1 MVTPAGQ
8 NASVV
13 LTFTTRDNASPGI
26 QRIGAN
32 LTRLQSTAAGVGK
45 VFAQNSTAFI
55 GAGLALATAGAQVA
69 QLGVKFGLLNAKQGE
84 ILGTSLQVAGVFF
97 TMTGALAQVVATATG
112 LGLTMAV
119 LGSTLIAFLPV
130 ALAVAVAIAAIVT
143 GLQLLRDPTKPTT
156 LEQLTGIK
164 LGGGAG
170 PGRTRADAFFGL
182 TPPEGAK
189 PLFSGRGKPAFQGG
203 IFGDKQPVVI
213 NAGVLVADETG
224 LRELEPRLRN
234 VRGEEQRT
242 RGNTR

>member
-69 QLGVKFGLLNAKQGE
+69 QLGVKFGLLNEKQGE

-97 TMTGALAQVVATATG
+97 TMTGAIAQVIATATG
-112 LGLTMAV
+112 MGLTLAIITGSLAAMAATV
-119 LGSTLIAFLPV
+119 LFLVSTFAALGAIITSIQGIFDPSKPLLIERILPESIQRLV
-130 ALAVAVAIAAIVT
+130 
-143 GLQLLRDPTKPTT
+143 P
-156 LEQLTGIK
+156 
-164 LGGGAG
+164 GGGSEA
-170 PGRTRADAFFGL
+170 RARSA
-182 TPPEGAK
+182 
-189 PLFSGRGKPAFQGG
+189 GRGANIGG
-203 IFGDKQPVVI
+203 LINRATEPNVAGNSVI
-213 NAGVLVADETG
+213 LNIGTMIADEFG
-224 LRELEPRLRN
+224 LRELERRLRN